1 MNYEK
6 LLIETENEGIEILE
20 NNYIVGMK
28 GLYIDNIITV
38 NSNIETSIEKKCV
51 LIEELGHHHTSF
63 GNIINQSIVNNRKQ
77 ERKARAWGYERLVSM
92 DKLVDAIRYGV
103 RNRFELAEYIDVTE
117 EYIEDVIKYYK
128 EKYGFYYKYNNYIIY
143 FEPLAVFEAF
153 E

>member
-20 NNYIVGMK
+20 NNYIAGMK